1 MSYRPKYLA
10 HVNIYVRD
18 VERSHEWYAD
28 LLGLHT
34 YDYRPGRSSSGGW
47 TGRAQSHGLA
57 NGEPR

>member
-1 MSYRPKYLA
+1 MSFRPKYLA

-34 YDYRPGRSSSGGW
+34 YGLPARRGGLHVGGPG
-47 TGRAQSHGLA
+47 
-57 NGEPR
+57 